1 MTQEAVIRALQNGPL
16 TSYQIEDLTGIPRLS
31 IAACC
36 TKMSYKKKLKIG
48 KIKMGCSWVSQYTLE
63 PHMIESTKAAND
75 EPYDKLNPFDIRNAK
90 GIFTKAEYAS
100 MNQQAVRLF
109 GRKPTNEITNNQYI

>member
-1 MTQEAVIRALQNGPL
+1 MTQESVIRALQNGPL

-48 KIKMGCSWVSQYTLE
+48 KIKLGRSWVSQYTLE

-100 MNQQAVRLF
+100 MNNQAIRLF

>member
-1 MTQEAVIRALQNGPL
+1 MSQEAVIRSLQNGPL
-16 TSYQIEDLTGIPRLS
+16 TSYQLEDLTGIPRLS

-48 KIKMGCSWVSQYTLE
+48 KVKMGRSWVSQYTLE

-100 MNQQAVRLF
+100 MNNQAIRLF